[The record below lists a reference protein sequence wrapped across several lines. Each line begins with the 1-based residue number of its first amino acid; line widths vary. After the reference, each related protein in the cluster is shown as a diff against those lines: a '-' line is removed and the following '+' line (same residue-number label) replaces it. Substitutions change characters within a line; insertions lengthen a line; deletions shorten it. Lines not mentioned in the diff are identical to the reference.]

1 METASDH
8 TSFQLSGIPAVL
20 LMQRGRGYLYHSAAD
35 TAEQLDLYAIAA
47 AADSAAAAAEE
58 ICSADTPSYRALARE
73 QGERGAYRQ
82 TRQNMIYFGSSRA
95 DTEAYIGAAGEPV
108 GASEISGEG
117 WTDTYE
123 TYHYSMRWFDSKV
136 PMSTYYQYRNGFL
149 ERIELRPE
157 ETGYTG
163 EQVRELIEA
172 MYGSPV
178 SEERGQTGWSD
189 PIYSKY
195 ITLSRE
201 RRSSRHQR
209 SGGCGGMELS
219 VFDPPA
225 GGQTEV
231 GRVQPVYGRYQ

>member
-1 METASDH
+1 MRYP
-8 TSFQLSGIPAVL
+8 G
-20 LMQRGRGYLYHSAAD
+20 
-35 TAEQLDLYAIAA
+35 
-47 AADSAAAAAEE
+47 
-58 ICSADTPSYRALARE
+58 
-73 QGERGAYRQ
+73 
-82 TRQNMIYFGSSRA
+82 
-95 DTEAYIGAAGEPV
+95 
-108 GASEISGEG
+108 G

-178 SEERGQTGWSD
+178 SEEGGQTGWSD

-195 ITLSRE
+195 ITLSRARE
-201 RRSSRHQR
+201 GVSSRWEITPWA
-209 SGGCGGMELS
+209 SPMCW
-219 VFDPPA
+219 PPI
-225 GGQTEV
+225 
-231 GRVQPVYGRYQ
+231 R

>member
-1 METASDH
+1 M
-8 TSFQLSGIPAVL
+8 
-20 LMQRGRGYLYHSAAD
+20 
-35 TAEQLDLYAIAA
+35 DLYAIAA

-123 TYHYSMRWFDSKV
+123 TYHYSMSWFDSKV

-178 SEERGQTGWSD
+178 SEEG
-189 PIYSKY
+189 
-195 ITLSRE
+195 
-201 RRSSRHQR
+201 
-209 SGGCGGMELS
+209 
-219 VFDPPA
+219 
-225 GGQTEV
+225 
-231 GRVQPVYGRYQ
+231 

>member
-1 METASDH
+1 MP
-8 TSFQLSGIPAVL
+8 L
-20 LMQRGRGYLYHSAAD
+20 R
-35 TAEQLDLYAIAA
+35 

>member
-1 METASDH
+1 
-8 TSFQLSGIPAVL
+8 
-20 LMQRGRGYLYHSAAD
+20 
-35 TAEQLDLYAIAA
+35 
-47 AADSAAAAAEE
+47 
-58 ICSADTPSYRALARE
+58 
-73 QGERGAYRQ
+73 
-82 TRQNMIYFGSSRA
+82 MIYFGSSRA

-123 TYHYSMRWFDSKV
+123 TYHYSMHWFDSKV

-178 SEERGQTGWSD
+178 SEEGDR
-189 PIYSKY
+189 
-195 ITLSRE
+195 
-201 RRSSRHQR
+201 
-209 SGGCGGMELS
+209 
-219 VFDPPA
+219 PA
-225 GGQTEV
+225 GPTPFTANIS
-231 GRVQPVYGRYQ
+231 RCPVTRRGVSLRWEITPWASPMCWPPIR